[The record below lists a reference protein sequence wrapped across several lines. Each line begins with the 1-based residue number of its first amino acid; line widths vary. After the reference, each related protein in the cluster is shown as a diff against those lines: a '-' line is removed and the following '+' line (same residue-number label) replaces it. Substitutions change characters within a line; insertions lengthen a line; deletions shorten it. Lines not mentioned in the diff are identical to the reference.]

1 MSGWPGL
8 QWFRNIALVSSNQ
21 DQYVPFDS
29 ARIQLCMEA
38 ISDPKGQHYIQMCY
52 NLMHEVKAKIVYRLD
67 VDFSIEAK

>member
-1 MSGWPGL
+1 M
-8 QWFRNIALVSSNQ
+8 
-21 DQYVPFDS
+21 PFDS

-52 NLMHEVKAKIVYRLD
+52 NLMHEVKAKMVYRLD